1 MARAS
6 DILRQFVIDPL
17 RHRSAALFLF
27 RLSQLAHERLAGR
40 IDSHVVRALA
50 ALRRT
55 AVLPS
60 SALMGADAIAT
71 TVAALRQRGWDILPA
86 RLPPEAIAE
95 IERFAFSTPAYARS
109 PAERIVLSAF
119 APPRDEPRYEWR
131 MGELLQLG
139 AVQALLRDGALHGI
153 AQDYLGCRP
162 VLTSVT
168 LWLDTIHDG
177 AYDAHVYHYDNDGP
191 AFLKFFIYISDV
203 DADSGAHTYIQGS
216 HSHRKPA
223 RFRRSQRYEREDLLA
238 YYGPDSERVFAAP
251 AGTILAE
258 DTAGFHRGMD
268 PKTRPRLLM
277 QLEYAALD
285 IPHAEE
291 FVLGAPKVAI
301 AGLAPG
307 AARIARKFVR
317 AE

>member
-6 DILRQFVIDPL
+6 EILRQFAIDPL

-27 RLSQLAHERLAGR
+27 RLSQLAHERLDGRADEYIVRLSAMLRPKIPLPPSTLMDAGS
-40 IDSHVVRALA
+40 IPAS
-50 ALRRT
+50 
-55 AVLPS
+55 
-60 SALMGADAIAT
+60 
-71 TVAALRQRGWDILPA
+71 VAALRARGWDILPA
-86 RLPPEAIAE
+86 RLSPDAIAE
-95 IERFAFSTPAYARS
+95 IECFAFSTPAYARS
-109 PAERIVLSAF
+109 PAERIALSASV
-119 APPRDEPRYEWR
+119 PPREEPRYEWR
-131 MGELLQLG
+131 MGELLRLG
-139 AVQALLRDGALHGI
+139 AVQTLLRDGALHGI

-216 HSHRKPA
+216 HGHRKPA
-223 RFRRSQRYEREDLLA
+223 RFRRSRRYERDELLA
-238 YYGPDSERVFAAP
+238 HYGSDSEMVFAAP

-291 FVLGAPKVAI
+291 FVLGVPKVAI

-307 AARIARKFVR
+307 AARIARKFAR
-317 AE
+317 AG